1 MFLSPV
7 AGAVIVRSGRLLL
20 MRRASPVGA
29 LLWTFPSGKVEP
41 GESASEA
48 AVREAGEEVGVS
60 VAPMVVLGS
69 RVHPLSGRR
78 VVYVACRLVGGEAH
92 AASAREV
99 AEVAWVDG
107 GRLAE
112 LVPGGLYGPV
122 QAWVNGRLA
131 GASAPASVYRGA
143 AVAVH

>member
-7 AGAVIVRSGRLLL
+7 AGAVIVHSGRLLL

-29 LLWTFPSGKVEP
+29 LLWTFPSGKVAS
-41 GESASEA
+41 GEAASEA

-92 AASAREV
+92 VASAREV

-107 GRLAE
+107 GRLAA

-122 QAWVNGRLA
+122 QAWVNGRLT
-131 GASAPASVYRGA
+131 GASAPASVCSRA
-143 AVAVH
+143 AVAVR